1 MPKKEEDNS
10 KKIDQQ
16 RWTIKDVF
24 FFLAR
29 NSLLLLTLPLPP
41 ASPTST
47 IDNNSRAVEFYQ
59 HQAPGTSTSTSTS
72 TSTTITIDR
81 EGFSSRASFIV
92 ANGMCSS
99 SFLIAL
105 DSSTF
110 ALTSIEM
117 ALSSGVAF
125 MQPPRSMR
133 RRGQRCASTQHH
145 HGCTRWLERRTRG
158 RSLVLLASNATFS
171 GKVERACQE
180 AEVLA
185 TETPTF
191 RYYKKKPDAADGR
204 ETDLDFNEK
213 FLYELGILNIKS
225 ASVYPFVCRRAQRT
239 REERQEEQHTE
250 GRIDD
255 SQRGAQ
261 TAEGQGRKGTAVCTL
276 LVARAKVK
284 SAYGLKVYGV
294 IRQ

>member
-1 MPKKEEDNS
+1 
-10 KKIDQQ
+10 
-16 RWTIKDVF
+16 
-24 FFLAR
+24 
-29 NSLLLLTLPLPP
+29 
-41 ASPTST
+41 
-47 IDNNSRAVEFYQ
+47 
-59 HQAPGTSTSTSTS
+59 
-72 TSTTITIDR
+72 
-81 EGFSSRASFIV
+81 
-92 ANGMCSS
+92 
-99 SFLIAL
+99 
-105 DSSTF
+105 
-110 ALTSIEM
+110 M
-117 ALSSGVAF
+117 ALSSSVAF

-171 GKVERACQE
+171 AYIYTCARVKVERACQE

-204 ETDLDFNEK
+204 ETDLDFDEK

-225 ASVYPFVCRRAQRT
+225 AFKGAAHKG
-239 REERQEEQHTE
+239 REAGGTQHTE

-255 SQRGAQ
+255 AHRGVQ
-261 TAEGQGRKGTAVCTL
+261 TAEGQGRKGTTVCT

-294 IRQ
+294 IR